1 MLSRHQETFYFGAGP
16 ATLPREVLDNIR
28 EELHDYRNSGLSILE
43 LSHRSELFTELLDDA
58 EHLLR
63 ELMAIS
69 NDYAV
74 LFLHGGATA
83 QYSML
88 PLNFLGEKEIADY
101 VCTGH
106 WSRKACEEAKQF
118 ANVNEINVLDE
129 NEKVSIKPIQQ
140 WKLNSDAVYLHY
152 CNNETIDGVSF
163 SENLKFKNKLLFCD
177 MTSSILAIPVEVNK
191 YDLIYASAQ
200 KNLGIAGLCI
210 LIIKKTLLNKVKR
223 SVPRIYNYALCEENN
238 SLVNTPPTFAI
249 YVLCLMLKW
258 LKSYGG
264 VNELSD
270 QRQKYVN
277 DIYSLIDDSAL
288 YKNNVDDLYRSC
300 INIPFSI
307 ENKTLQEKF
316 LQQAEGSQLLGLRG
330 HKNIGGLR
338 ISLYNA
344 MPIQGVKKL
353 IDFMHDFESS
363 HMQ

>member
-1 MLSRHQETFYFGAGP
+1 MLSRHQKKFYFGAGP
-16 ATLPREVLDNIR
+16 ATLPHEVLDKIS
-28 EELHDYRNSGLSILE
+28 EELHDYRNSGLSVLE
-43 LSHRSELFTELLDDA
+43 LSHRSELFTELLDEA

-63 ELMAIS
+63 ELMVIS

-88 PLNFLGEKEIADY
+88 PLNFLAKNDSADY

-106 WSRKACEEAKQF
+106 WSRKACEEARQF
-118 ANVNEINVLDE
+118 AKINEINALEE
-129 NEKVSIKPIQQ
+129 NEKISIKPKEQ
-140 WKLNSDAVYLHY
+140 WNLSSDAVYLHY
-152 CNNETIDGVSF
+152 CNNETIDGVSIA
-163 SENLKFKNKLLFCD
+163 ENLKFKNKLLFCD
-177 MTSSILAIPVEVNK
+177 MTSSILAIPVQVND

-210 LIIKKTLLNKVKR
+210 LIIKKDLLSKVKR
-223 SVPRIYNYALCEENN
+223 SVPRIYNYMLCEENK

-258 LKSYGG
+258 LKSHGG
-264 VNELSD
+264 VKEFSD
-270 QRQKYVN
+270 ARQKYAN
-277 DIYSLIDDSAL
+277 DIYTLIDDSTF
-288 YKNNVDDLYRSC
+288 YKNSVDDLYRSC

-316 LQQAEGSQLLGLRG
+316 LQQAEESQLLGLQG
-330 HKNIGGLR
+330 HKSIGGLR